1 MTRQTRWIVVLILL
15 LSLAALACQGLNAV
29 NPSDS
34 PPATEAPAEPAPDES
49 TEVDVADEAPAEDTS
64 SEAPSDETA
73 ADASEGPLDLSAVDT
88 SLAFDSYRYSV
99 AMTIEETSTDGTA
112 VVQTIDGE
120 VAVTTDPA
128 ASTMTFQVEGG
139 EDTEGVQSVSMT
151 ILEGETYMVIPEFGC
166 VTTGQLGEAFENP
179 FQEIAQPD
187 ALLNEIGS
195 AERVLPDE
203 TVNGILSRHYT
214 FDESVIDDPEAQIDT
229 VDGHLYIAADGGYLV
244 RMTMV
249 GSGALST
256 VDEAQEGTGTYSIEW
271 NLLEIDGDLEIT
283 LPPECE
289 GNATDSFPQLD
300 DATEVSSFA
309 GFLSY
314 KSGKSLAEAQ
324 EFYLDA
330 LQSEGWTYSEDQ
342 SFIGD
347 GTAIMVFTRA
357 EETLNVT
364 MGTESAD
371 AIYVLLTA
379 E

>member
-1 MTRQTRWIVVLILL
+1 MEKQTRWIVVLILL
-15 LSLAALACQGLNAV
+15 LSLVALACQGLSAV
-29 NPSDS
+29 NPSDN
-34 PPATEAPAEPAPDES
+34 PPATEVSGEPAPDDS
-49 TEVDVADEAPAEDTS
+49 AAVDVAAEAPAEDVAA
-64 SEAPSDETA
+64 EAPADEPA
-73 ADASEGPLDLSAVDT
+73 ADEAEGPLDLSAIDT

-99 AMTIEETSTDGTA
+99 VMTIEETSADGTA
-112 VVQTIDGE
+112 VVQTINGE

-139 EDTEGVQSVSMT
+139 EDTEGLQSVSMT
-151 ILEGETYMVIPEFGC
+151 VLEGETYMIIPEFGC

-187 ALLNEIGS
+187 TLLNEIGS

-203 TVNGILSRHYT
+203 TINGILSRHYT
-214 FDESVIDDPEAQIDT
+214 FDESAIDDPEAQIDT
-229 VDGHLYIAADGGYLV
+229 VDGHLYIAADGGFLV
-244 RMTMV
+244 RMTML
-249 GSGALST
+249 GTGALST
-256 VDEAQEGTGTYSIEW
+256 VDDAQEGTGIYSIEW
-271 NLLEIDGDLEIT
+271 NLLEVDGDIEIT

-289 GNATDSFPQLD
+289 GNTTDGFPQLE
-300 DATEVSSFA
+300 DATEVSAFA
-309 GFLSY
+309 GFMSY
-314 KSGKSLAEAQ
+314 KSGKTLAEAQ
-324 EFYLDA
+324 EFYLEA
-330 LQSEGWTYSEDQ
+330 LQSEGWTYDDGQ

-347 GTAIMVFTRA
+347 DTAIMVFTRG